1 MDIEAPGNP
10 GAGMVL
16 GSLSERELDGLGRDT
31 RLPSGVSVSCLHAA
45 GKRLVHLAARLGWTV
60 RNSSDRRR
68 AAVLLASPVDVS
80 VTVVVTSQI
89 RAGITGTLHGKIV
102 RYGDPA
108 LVSALAERV
117 TLARS
122 EEVRRKKEMNAAP
135 ADAVKEPAAV
145 PQMRDGR
152 ASGARSTGTRPGAA
166 PRSGPSRNE
175 PDTAGPDRAGRGS
188 GGRTI
193 LSETPM
199 LAKAAPPSVYYES
212 GAVLERRWSDGTVD
226 YACSWDGC
234 DYASGSY
241 RSVATHYGRS
251 QSHDK
256 PAEAGDRIPGPSY
269 EPQHRAATL
278 EREIRD
284 AWPDDAASYGP
295 DEMAALL
302 AQRITTARAEGRSES
317 EPREELTAEQVLD
330 RIRRLADR
338 GEYARQAEREN
349 ALAERIAG
357 LQAELREALDTG
369 GGKLAEALEAV
380 RERDEKIDSMRSELD
395 TIQELIRG
403 IAGEKAG

>member
-1 MDIEAPGNP
+1 VDIEAPGNP
-10 GAGMVL
+10 GASAVL
-16 GSLSERELDGLGRDT
+16 GSLIERELDGLVRGT
-31 RLPSGVSVSCLHAA
+31 SLPPGVNVSCLHAT

-60 RNSSDRRR
+60 RNSSDRKR

-80 VTVVVTSQI
+80 VTVLVTSQI

-108 LVSALAERV
+108 LVSALAEQV
-117 TLARS
+117 TRARNA
-122 EEVRRKKEMNAAP
+122 EARQKKEKITAPPGAP
-135 ADAVKEPAAV
+135 AESAAV
-145 PQMRDGR
+145 PRARDGR
-152 ASGARSTGTRPGAA
+152 RAGTGNSGARAGGDPEPARPGSAE
-166 PRSGPSRNE
+166 SE
-175 PDTAGPDRAGRGS
+175 PPA
-188 GGRTI
+188 RTV

-199 LAKAAPPSVYYES
+199 LAKAAPPTAYYES

-226 YACSWDGC
+226 YACSWDSC
-234 DYASGSY
+234 DYASESY

-269 EPQHRAATL
+269 EPQHRIAAL

-302 AQRITTARAEGRSES
+302 AERITAARADGRSEP

-338 GEYARQAEREN
+338 GEYARQAEREH
-349 ALAERIAG
+349 ALADRIVG
-357 LQAELREALDTG
+357 LQAELRETRDAGD
-369 GGKLAEALEAV
+369 GKLSEALEAV
-380 RERDEKIDSMRSELD
+380 RDRDEKIDSMRSELD

-403 IAGEKAG
+403 IGGEKAD